1 MLVSL
6 IVLTAGCAAPASP
19 PRTAADL
26 DGAIAS
32 WAREDETSPR
42 ARSLRR
48 EYPRPLTAPVRI
60 ARERPAPVERGRPVD
75 VRLHGAPLASAL
87 ALLADAANVG
97 LVIGEGV
104 TGTVS
109 VDLRRVRPLQAMR
122 ALAEAH
128 GVELTLVGR
137 TIVARGRASL

>member
-6 IVLTAGCAAPASP
+6 VVLTAGCAAPAPP

-32 WAREDETSPR
+32 WAREDETGAR
-42 ARSLRR
+42 ARSLRG
-48 EYPRPLTAPVRI
+48 EEVRPLSAPVRI
-60 ARERPAPVERGRPVD
+60 TRERRPPARRARPID

-104 TGTVS
+104 SGTVS
-109 VDLRRVRPLQAMR
+109 VDLRRVRPLEAMR

-128 GVELTLVGR
+128 GVELTYVGR
-137 TIVARGRASL
+137 TIVARGAGL